1 MNRVMVIRYDGKAL
15 PSCSPA
21 RARELLRGDK
31 AIMVKVK
38 GQKAIKLKKT
48 VY

>member
-1 MNRVMVIRYDGKAL
+1 MIRVMVIRYDGKAL

-21 RARELLRGDK
+21 RARELLRTDK
-31 AIMVKVK
+31 AIVVKVK

>member
-1 MNRVMVIRYDGKAL
+1 MIRVMVIRYDGKAL
-15 PSCSPA
+15 ASCSPA
-21 RARELLRGDK
+21 RARELLKADK
-31 AIMVKVK
+31 AIIVKVK